1 MLIHNISQVEN
12 KSLHDAILIARLQGF
27 SLESVYIDPNQECAI
42 RFKGQMPESVIQ
54 EFFFNINPNVNCD
67 SRIEDE
73 ELEYNVD
80 FTYYP
85 SFTEIYT
92 REGWKF

>member
-12 KSLHDAILIARLQGF
+12 KPLHDAILIAKLQGF

-42 RFKGQMPESVIQ
+42 RFKGQMPENIIQ
-54 EFFFNINPNVNCD
+54 EFFFNINPNINCD

-73 ELEYNVD
+73 EL
-80 FTYYP
+80 
-85 SFTEIYT
+85 
-92 REGWKF
+92 